1 MMFREKPINKLY
13 AFALAAVFAL
23 TLAGCGGGGGST
35 QAPAEMPDDSQM
47 ACEDAGGRW
56 NDNETCTSAADLA
69 AEKLAMEREDIKMKL
84 AAAQTA
90 VGKVD
95 NDSDAAEVSAADA
108 AVAAAKAAIAAAEN
122 VPAAEKTANTGTVT
136 ALETQLAAAKTAR
149 MTAMDD
155 AQKAKDAAMM
165 ADAMKLHTGIAAPS
179 GDATTTTAANTA
191 LTADQ
196 RGAAYNNAAVPDTG
210 VAVDTRIMVGIGTA
224 DPVALS
230 EKKDATVAALHGWA
244 GKKYT
249 AEPDDDGMYEAV
261 VYSNV
266 DEPTQGKPFGTR
278 SATATG
284 FEYLL
289 NDEGELVVDSTTDAP
304 TQKRIASP
312 SFDQGAGVKTF
323 KLAESGRRV
332 MIAGS
337 YHGVSGT
344 WYCTPTGDTI
354 CASRVA
360 ADGFQLG
367 TVASATD
374 NTFTAGA
381 TGWNFKPADPNTRVV
396 STPDAIYASYGWW
409 IHKSEDGSKFTA
421 SAFAD
426 TKGAVPAAAAL
437 DTLNGT
443 ATYMGGAAGKYALYS
458 ATGGTNDAGHF
469 TARATLKADFTDNSI
484 TGTIDQ
490 FMGADGMSRDWS
502 VELKEA
508 AVAPTGGITRTG
520 TDQDGNDTVWTMGGT
535 AAAASGEWAG
545 TLYDNDDGGI
555 PKVGTGTFYSE
566 FSTAGKMVG
575 AFGVNK
581 Q

>member
-1 MMFREKPINKLY
+1 
-13 AFALAAVFAL
+13 
-23 TLAGCGGGGGST
+23 
-35 QAPAEMPDDSQM
+35 
-47 ACEDAGGRW
+47 
-56 NDNETCTSAADLA
+56 
-69 AEKLAMEREDIKMKL
+69 MEREDIKMKL
-84 AAAQTA
+84 ADAQTKVLA
-90 VGKVD
+90 VD
-95 NDSDAAEVSAADA
+95 NASTAAEVSAADA
-108 AVAAAKAAIAAAEN
+108 AIMAAKAAIAAAEN

-149 MTAMDD
+149 TAAMDA
-155 AQKAKDAAMM
+155 AQKAADAAMM
-165 ADAMKLHTGIAAPS
+165 ADALKLHMGIAAPS

-196 RGAAYNNAAVPDTG
+196 RGAAYNNVDVPDTG

-224 DPVALS
+224 EPVALS
-230 EKKDATVAALHGWA
+230 EKKDATVPDNHGWE

-278 SATATG
+278 SPAEIAK
-284 FEYLL
+284 FQYSL
-289 NDEGELVVDSTTDAP
+289 NDEGELEVNSTTDET

-323 KLAESGRRV
+323 EKTESLRRV

-337 YHGVSGT
+337 FHGVSGT
-344 WYCTPTGDTI
+344 WYCTPTGTTI

-360 ADGFQLG
+360 GKNSFQLG

-374 NTFTAGA
+374 NTFTASA
-381 TGWNFKPADPNTRVV
+381 WHFKPADPNARVV

-426 TKGAVPAAAAL
+426 VKGAVPAAAAL

-469 TARATLKADFTDNSI
+469 TAKATLKADFTDNSI
-484 TGTIDQ
+484 TGTIDN

-508 AVAPTGGITRTG
+508 VVAATGGITRTG
-520 TDQDGNDTVWTMGGT
+520 TGQDGNDTVWTMGGT
-535 AAAASGEWAG
+535 AATASGEWAG